1 MRTGRNVLQVLVA
14 QLGWLGFA
22 AAWFY
27 VFHSGSVGPRA
38 WLDVFVI
45 AFVAA
50 AAVLSTLLWVRYNVN
65 IYRRKGPRSE
75 IPHVIFNFSADAEG
89 VAVVADLQ
97 ALRTARYVNIS
108 LKLGSDG
115 TEEKVYEIG
124 SASLSDEEHAAC
136 ML

>member
-14 QLGWLGFA
+14 LLGWLGFA

-65 IYRRKGPRSE
+65 IYRRKGPAPRYHTSSSTSRLMPRASRSWQICRPCE
-75 IPHVIFNFSADAEG
+75 PLDTS
-89 VAVVADLQ
+89 
-97 ALRTARYVNIS
+97 IS
-108 LKLGSDG
+108 R
-115 TEEKVYEIG
+115 
-124 SASLSDEEHAAC
+124 
-136 ML
+136 